1 MHDLLEGSCEVAE
14 GTRRTSLYESL
25 WILRFQLFYKNR
37 RIIRLF
43 YVSLQSIIL
52 KRKNMKMKSMAL
64 KEPQLLVSI
73 SDPLLVNKLKNAIQ
87 MLNGVS
93 SISVLKPK
101 KTGLELAEEDVAKGR
116 VTHWDSVDD
125 MFDTILGK

>member
-1 MHDLLEGSCEVAE
+1 
-14 GTRRTSLYESL
+14 
-25 WILRFQLFYKNR
+25 
-37 RIIRLF
+37 
-43 YVSLQSIIL
+43 
-52 KRKNMKMKSMAL
+52 MKAKTLAL

-73 SDPLLVNKLKNAIQ
+73 SDPSLVNKLKSAIQ

-101 KTGLELAEEDVAKGR
+101 KTELELAEEDVAKGR
-116 VTHWDSVDD
+116 VTQWNSVDE